1 MSFILDALRKS
12 ESERQRQLGPAL
24 LNLPVSAARRGMPW
38 WGWLVA
44 ALLGINVLILLWL
57 GLRSTAPAPKLA
69 AAPAPTVRAP
79 PAPAAGLPAPVIN
92 AAVPE
97 PAAQPAPLPAP
108 RPLVAPR
115 LPQAAS
121 RAAGN
126 SDNPADLA
134 PAVEP
139 PAGAINR
146 QSIQSYAAVSD
157 HVPALRL
164 DLHVYAADRAD
175 RYALINMHK
184 VHEGDTLP
192 EGPRVQQITRDAV
205 ILNYQGEDFLLGRE

>member
-24 LNLPVSAARRGMPW
+24 LNLPVSAARRGMPL

-57 GLRSTAPAPKLA
+57 GLRSAAPAPKLA
-69 AAPAPTVRAP
+69 VAPAPALRAP
-79 PAPAAGLPAPVIN
+79 PAPAASLPAPLIN

-97 PAAQPAPLPAP
+97 PAAQPAPLPAA
-108 RPLVAPR
+108 RPLLAPR
-115 LPQAAS
+115 LPQAAG
-121 RAAGN
+121 RAAEN
-126 SDNPADLA
+126 SDNPADLE

-146 QSIQSYAAVSD
+146 QSIPSYAAVSD

>member
-24 LNLPVSAARRGMPW
+24 LNLPVSAARRGIPL

-57 GLRSTAPAPKLA
+57 GLRSAAPAPKLA
-69 AAPAPTVRAP
+69 VAPAPALRAP
-79 PAPAAGLPAPVIN
+79 PAPAASLPAPLIN

-97 PAAQPAPLPAP
+97 PAAQPAPLPAA
-108 RPLVAPR
+108 RPLLAPR
-115 LPQAAS
+115 LPQAAG
-121 RAAGN
+121 RAAEN
-126 SDNPADLA
+126 SDNPADLE

-146 QSIQSYAAVSD
+146 QSIPSYAAVSD

>member
-24 LNLPVSAARRGMPW
+24 LNLPVSTARRGMPW

-44 ALLGINVLILLWL
+44 ALLGINVLILLWF
-57 GLRSTAPAPKLA
+57 GLRSTVPAPKLA
-69 AAPAPTVRAP
+69 VAPAPALRAP
-79 PAPAAGLPAPVIN
+79 PAPAPGLPAPVIN

-97 PAAQPAPLPAP
+97 AAAQPAPLPPA
-108 RPLVAPR
+108 RPVVAPR
-115 LPQAAS
+115 LPQASS
-121 RAAGN
+121 RTAGN
-126 SDNPADLA
+126 SDNLADLE

-139 PAGAINR
+139 PAGTINR
-146 QSIQSYAAVSD
+146 QSIQGYAAVSD

>member
-24 LNLPVSAARRGMPW
+24 LNLPVSTARRGMPLW
-38 WGWLVA
+38 VWLVA
-44 ALLGINVLILLWL
+44 ALLGINGVFLLWL
-57 GLRSTAPAPKLA
+57 ALRSTSPAPKLA
-69 AAPAPTVRAP
+69 VTPAPALRAP
-79 PAPAAGLPAPVIN
+79 PAPAPSLPVPVIN

-97 PAAQPAPLPAP
+97 PAAQSAPSPAA
-108 RPLVAPR
+108 RSVIAPR

-121 RAAGN
+121 RATENAE
-126 SDNPADLA
+126 NPADHV
-134 PAVEP
+134 PALEP

-146 QSIQSYAAVSD
+146 QSVPSYTSVSD

-164 DLHVYAADRAD
+164 DLHVYAADRAA

-205 ILNYQGEDFLLGRE
+205 ILNFQGEDFS

>member
-24 LNLPVSAARRGMPW
+24 LNLPVGTARRGMPM

-44 ALLGINVLILLWL
+44 ALLGINLLILIWL
-57 GLRSTAPAPKLA
+57 GLRSPATAPKHATAPAQAL
-69 AAPAPTVRAP
+69 RAP
-79 PAPAAGLPAPVIN
+79 PVQAPNVPAAPIN
-92 AAVPE
+92 AFVPE
-97 PAAQPAPLPAP
+97 SAAQPQPLPAAPPGITP
-108 RPLVAPR
+108 RS
-115 LPQAAS
+115 PQAAS
-121 RAAGN
+121 HAAEN
-126 SDNPADLA
+126 SDNPADIA

-139 PAGAINR
+139 PAGAVNR
-146 QSIQSYAAVSD
+146 QSIASYAAVSD

-164 DLHVYAADRAD
+164 DLHVYSADRAD

-184 VHEGDTLP
+184 VREGDTLP

-205 ILNYQGEDFLLGRE
+205 ILNYQGEDFSLGRE